1 MVAGTWT
8 AWFFFIVTKT
18 VEDSLRD
25 GLLCHDKQLQAVLP
39 AVVGQYL
46 ALFVSGLTRDPLA
59 NNVLCGRVIIVY
71 WILDYGLRV

>member
-18 VEDSLRD
+18 AEDSLRD
-25 GLLCHDKQLQAVLP
+25 GHDKQL
-39 AVVGQYL
+39 GQYL

-59 NNVLCGRVIIVY
+59 NGLTNWPITYFAVVLV
-71 WILDYGLRV
+71 LDYGLRV